1 MTIGPLLNSN
11 WCKRIAAVLFCL
23 LGSVG
28 GPMTWAAADDTA
40 GAIES
45 RAWDLA
51 QLMRELGQVSQAYTR
66 FTEEKYSS
74 LLEEPLIL
82 TGTLHYSAPTRVEKD
97 IRSPFKERYV
107 VEGDTLLIENSEG
120 ERTLSLRK
128 YPMVWGLVESF
139 RATLSGNLATLQSF
153 YETRL
158 YGDRNNWR
166 LELVPRDEDLSAS
179 LESIHIEGSGKHIT
193 RIDIREVGGDH
204 SRMRIHPDPS

>member
-1 MTIGPLLNSN
+1 M
-11 WCKRIAAVLFCL
+11 LFCL
-23 LGSVG
+23 LGSAG
-28 GPMTWAAADDTA
+28 GPMTWVVADETA
-40 GAIES
+40 EVIEG

-51 QLMRELGQVSQAYTR
+51 RLMRELGRVSEAYAR

-82 TGTLHYSAPTRVEKD
+82 TGTLRYNAPTRVEKD

-107 VEGDTLLIENSEG
+107 VEGDTLLIENSES

-139 RATLSGNLATLQSF
+139 RATLSGDLATLQSF

-158 YGDRNNWR
+158 SGDRNNWR
-166 LELVPRDEDLSAS
+166 LELVPRDEDLGAS
-179 LESIHIEGSGKHIT
+179 LESVHIEGSGKQIT
-193 RIDIREVGGDH
+193 RIDIREVGGDR
-204 SRMRIHPDPS
+204 SRITIHPDPS